1 MGVLDREAIY
11 ISFLEQLK
19 NADQRILLLDYDGT
33 MAPFHKDRT
42 HAFPYPEIPPLLTE
56 IMKAGTRRVAGNGTS
71 VARVGHVEWALS
83 TSGDLGKP
91 RIRAPY
97 AQRRLQRG
105 YTSRKGGSC
114 LAEVGGCGAGVGL

>member
-1 MGVLDREAIY
+1 MRVLDREAIY

-56 IMKAGTRRVAGNGTS
+56 IMKAGTRLVLVTGRPSRELVM
-71 VARVGHVEWALS
+71 LS
-83 TSGDLGKP
+83 GLYPHPEILGKP
-91 RIRAPY
+91 WIGAPY

-114 LAEVGGCGAGVGL
+114 LVEVGGCGAGVGL

>member
-19 NADQRILLLDYDGT
+19 MSMSEILLLDYDGT
-33 MAPFHKDRT
+33 MAPFNDRT

-56 IMKAGTRRVAGNGTS
+56 IMKSGHAPSAGNGTS

-91 RIRAPY
+91 RTRAPY
-97 AQRRLQRG
+97 AQRGLQRG